1 VTIAERRK
9 TKRNALLDLL
19 SDGQQHHMSEL
30 IRVGG
35 YRYGGRLFEL
45 RHDGHVI
52 ETIRLADDEFAY
64 RLVIEGQQRLI

>member
-1 VTIAERRK
+1 MTIATRRK
-9 TKRNALLDLL
+9 TKRDALLDLL
-19 SDGQQHHMSEL
+19 SDGRQHHMSEL

-45 RHDGHVI
+45 RHEGYVI

-64 RLVIEGQQRLI
+64 RLVPRGQVPLL